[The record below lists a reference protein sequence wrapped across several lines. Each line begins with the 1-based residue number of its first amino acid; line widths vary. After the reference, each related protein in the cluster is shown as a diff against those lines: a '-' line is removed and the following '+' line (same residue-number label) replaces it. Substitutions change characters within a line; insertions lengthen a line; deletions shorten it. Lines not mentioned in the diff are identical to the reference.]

1 MGCQF
6 IISFVPHSI
15 CVRVKNFSQEHKK
28 RDLVRAQTPLIPSG
42 IQFTGL
48 TITFSTKKKIS
59 AESRH
64 IVGRDFFK
72 KCTYFKFVIYSWR
85 IQKRMVCQ
93 SSRLLMITIQEI
105 WSSSPEHWMSCM
117 TVSVL
122 MHLNVNYSNYNFSN
136 ILILNVT
143 SVI

>member
-48 TITFSTKKKIS
+48 TNPFSTKKKFLLN
-59 AESRH
+59 SRE
-64 IVGRDFFK
+64 RNFFK

-85 IQKRMVCQ
+85 IQKHMVCQ